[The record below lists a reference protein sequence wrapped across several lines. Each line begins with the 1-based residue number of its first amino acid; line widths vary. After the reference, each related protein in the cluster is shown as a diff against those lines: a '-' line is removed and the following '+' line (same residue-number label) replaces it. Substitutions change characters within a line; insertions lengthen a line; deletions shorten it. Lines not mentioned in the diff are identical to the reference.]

1 MWLRNAIR
9 NWRRKRLADA
19 ELDEEVRGYIDLL
32 AQEKIHN
39 GMDEAQASREAQMEL
54 GGAEKVKEQ
63 TREVRAGHFLETLWQ
78 DLRYGA
84 RMLRKNPGF
93 TVVAVLTL
101 ALGIGANTA
110 IFSMVDWLM
119 LRPLP
124 VKDAGQLTYLVAQ
137 LKGGGYDN
145 GFSYPNFED
154 IRKQSTSVFSYVA
167 GVQPFQMD
175 GLQADGKNLQIWT
188 NYVTGDFFEMLGI
201 RPALGRFILPSEGA
215 VAGADPVLV
224 LSYSYWQAHFD
235 GNPNVVGK
243 KVSINGHPVTIIG
256 VAPKGFNGALAI
268 LDTQG
273 YLPFGMAAANLVAKD
288 DFLTNRSDETGMILI
303 ARLKPGMTLADAQP
317 ALNVVAQRMA
327 EQFPKIDNWK
337 SMRAA
342 RLTAAPPG
350 ANADPSQNPL
360 LITAG
365 LFLFLAGLVMLL
377 ACVNVA
383 NLLLIR
389 GNARGREM
397 AVRAALGAGR
407 RRLMRQLLTE
417 SLLLAL
423 LGCAGGIVLGI
434 AGSRLLSSI
443 NLGSAIPIT
452 LNFNFNWRVFAYAFG
467 AALLTGIVVGF
478 VPALR
483 ASRSNLNEVLHEGG
497 RTSTGGR
504 QRLRSTLV
512 VAQVAGSLMLLIVA
526 GLFVRSLQMVQHT
539 DLGFDPSHILN
550 ISIDSHEAGYNTAKG
565 EQFFHDLMGRVRAL
579 PGVQSASI
587 AGSVPMGLYS
597 YGSSL
602 KIAGYEPAKGQQ
614 APSAGYNSV
623 TSEYFATMQIPLLQ
637 GRDFLD
643 SDDAQSQHVAIVNE
657 AMAKKYWPGLNPLGR
672 QFVVDEDQKHPL
684 EIVGVVKNSVTGS
697 ISDTIEPFFYQVFAQ
712 KFMTPAT
719 LQVRTIGA
727 SDSMT
732 HGILG
737 IIRTAEPAM
746 PVFDVQTMTK
756 ALDTLNGLMIYQLG
770 AGLAASLGIL
780 GLLLAV
786 VGVYGVVS
794 YAASQRT
801 HEIGIRIALG
811 AQREQILK
819 MIFRQG
825 LLIVGLGLAIGIL
838 ATLGI
843 SRLVSSLLVG
853 VAGTDPLTYAAVAI
867 LLTSVALAACYI
879 PARRAVRVD
888 PMTALRYE

>member
-9 NWRRKRLADA
+9 NLWRTRRAET
-19 ELDEEVRGYIDLL
+19 ELDEEVRGYADLL
-32 AQEKIHN
+32 AEEKIRS
-39 GMDEAQASREAQMEL
+39 GMAAAQAHREAKMEL
-54 GGAEKVKEQ
+54 GGVEQVKEQ
-63 TREVRAGHFLETLWQ
+63 TREVRAGRFLETLWQ
-78 DLRYGA
+78 DLRYGT
-84 RMLRKNPGF
+84 RMLRRSPGF
-93 TVVAVLTL
+93 TIVAVLTL

-110 IFSMVDWLM
+110 IFSVVDWLM

-235 GNPNVVGK
+235 GNPDVVGK

-256 VAPKGFNGALAI
+256 VAPKGFNGPLAI

-303 ARLKPGMTLADAQP
+303 ARLKPGMTVADAKP
-317 ALNVVAQRMA
+317 VLNVVAQRMA
-327 EQFPKIDNWK
+327 EQFPKIDNWQ
-337 SMRAA
+337 SMRAS

-350 ANADPSQNPL
+350 ANSNPSQPL
-360 LITAG
+360 TIIAG
-365 LFLFLAGLVMLL
+365 LFLFLAGSVMLL
-377 ACVNVA
+377 ACVNVT
-383 NLLLIR
+383 NLLLVR
-389 GNARGREM
+389 GSARGREM

-423 LGCAGGIVLGI
+423 VGCAGGIILGI
-434 AGSRLLSSI
+434 AGSRFLSSL
-443 NLGSAIPIT
+443 NLGSALPIT
-452 LNFNFNWRVFAYAFG
+452 LNFTFNWRVFAYAVG
-467 AALLTGIVVGF
+467 AALLTGVVVGF

-497 RTSTGGR
+497 RTSTGPR

-539 DLGFDPSHILN
+539 DLGFDPDHVLN
-550 ISIDSHEAGYNTAKG
+550 VSMDSHEAGYNAAKS

-587 AGSVPMGLYS
+587 AGAVPMGLYN

-602 KIAGYEPAKGQQ
+602 KIPGYQPAKGQE
-614 APSAGYNSV
+614 APSAGYNTV
-623 TSEYFATMQIPLLQ
+623 TSEYFETMHIPLLQ

-643 SDDAQSQHVAIVNE
+643 SDTKDSQHVAIINE
-657 AMAKKYWPGLNPLGR
+657 AMAKKYWAGQNPVGR
-672 QFVVDEDQKHPL
+672 RFMVDEDPKHPL

-697 ISDTIEPFFYQVFAQ
+697 ISDTIGPFFYQAFAQ
-712 KFMTPAT
+712 KFLTPAT

-727 SDSMT
+727 PDSMT
-732 HGILG
+732 RGILG

-756 ALDTLNGLMIYQLG
+756 ALGTLDGLMLYQLG
-770 AGLAASLGIL
+770 AGLAASLGLL
-780 GLLLAV
+780 GLLLAI

-811 AQREQILK
+811 AQREQILR

-825 LLIVGLGLAIGIL
+825 LLIVGVGLAVGIL

-843 SRLVSSLLVG
+843 SRLVASLLVG
-853 VAGTDPLTYAAVAI
+853 VAGTDPLTYAAVSI
-867 LLTSVALAACYI
+867 LLTIVALTACYI
-879 PARRAVRVD
+879 PARRAMRVD